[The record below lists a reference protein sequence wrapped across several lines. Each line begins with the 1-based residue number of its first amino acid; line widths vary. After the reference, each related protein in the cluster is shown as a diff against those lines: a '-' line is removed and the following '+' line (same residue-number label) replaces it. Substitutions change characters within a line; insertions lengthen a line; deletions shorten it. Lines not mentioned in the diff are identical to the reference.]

1 MEDAERLLGS
11 DDMKTQDLTNP
22 SEAANRIKEWQGVVT
37 DKAKD
42 ISSATDRYVQDNP
55 WKTVAIAAI
64 VGCILGFLMRPR
76 D

>member
-1 MEDAERLLGS
+1 LEPCGWLLDS
-11 DDMKTQDLTNP
+11 IVMKTEDLT
-22 SEAANRIKEWQGVVT
+22 SSAGANRIREWQGVVS

-42 ISSATDRYVQDNP
+42 LSAATDRYVQDNP

>member
-1 MEDAERLLGS
+1 METPILSVDS
-11 DDMKTQDLTNP
+11 PVMKTEDLTNP
-22 SEAANRIKEWQGVVT
+22 REATQRIKEWQGIVT

-42 ISSATDRYVQDNP
+42 VSAVTDRYVQDNP